1 MHYVKYFDINGVAT
15 KQVACIELQG
25 APNAAT
31 EGAVGV
37 LGMDMSSPTHEVY
50 RCVAVNGSI
59 YTWELLSAGMSVL
72 SATITREGAM
82 STSFAYTNL
91 KIPNNYLIK
100 AGDLVL
106 DVDGYVYQVTAIG
119 GESCEATYTGTHL
132 GGAGTSEKDCRL
144 VVNNGKLQLVT
155 ESGNVL
161 SELDYITSDEST
173 IHRDP
178 STGVASVIGV
188 RTVDGGLL
196 HIFVGTQAQYDTLT
210 EDQKQNLFAI
220 ISDDGKAEEF
230 QNILDGVQVVPKA
243 ASAAQLSLGA
253 PVLNAEKKLTE
264 TGYYY
269 IRVGNYLSASVVYW
283 RTTETHTLK
292 IPLNVVVWGVDSHR
306 VEAVVLIINT
316 DGTMEVQLSAYNSST
331 GKNESETLDW
341 NIYTVKIGE

>member
-37 LGMDMSSPTHEVY
+37 LGMDMTSPTHEVY

-106 DVDGYVYQVTAIG
+106 DVEGYVYQVTAIG
-119 GESCEATYTGTHL
+119 SESCEATYTGTHL
-132 GGAGTSEKDCRL
+132 GGAGTPEKDCRL
-144 VVNNGKLQLVT
+144 VVNDGNLQLVT

-161 SELDYITSDEST
+161 SELDYLASDEST

-196 HIFVGTQAQYDTLT
+196 HIFVGTQAQFETLT
-210 EDQKQNLFAI
+210 EEQKQNLFAI
-220 ISDDGKAEEF
+220 ITDDGKAEEL

-243 ASAAQLSLGA
+243 AFLNLGA
-253 PVLNAEKKLTE
+253 PVLNTAKKLTE
-264 TGYYY
+264 SGYYLV
-269 IRVGNYLSASVVYW
+269 RVVYSGAYYSVFLHW
-283 RTTETHTLK
+283 EEGKNDEHTVLSTVVQNAITSLLLYVSQNGSITLTEHKRVLDGGAYTTTD
-292 IPLNVVVWGVDSHR
+292 LNVD
-306 VEAVVLIINT
+306 
-316 DGTMEVQLSAYNSST
+316 
-331 GKNESETLDW
+331 
-341 NIYTVKIGE
+341 IYTVKIGE